1 MCARSDAFS
10 STSPFYFFIPFAP
23 VVTSYLSQG
32 VHFVCLVSEASDPDG
47 YWWLLRL
54 EYFGTTSSFPGVN
67 LQKSSRQV
75 SSPQPQEPPSSPTRV
90 LASGTSLVRFGRASL
105 LASRIVTAGQSC
117 KVGRRCLLRSS
128 PLHTSN
134 RSRLTCC
141 SAVLVAG
148 STSPIS
154 SSAIAAHVNGF
165 CATMANHAVSE
176 QLPIMVRKPKV
187 VWPGLVKMGMYQK
200 AIAGDGKYYS
210 STFIVSDCNSSP
222 F

>member
-75 SSPQPQEPPSSPTRV
+75 SSPPTPRASFFAYPCACIRHKLGPLWPSLSFGKSHRHSWPE
-90 LASGTSLVRFGRASL
+90 LQGRAQVPLEIITPTHEQQEQAHL
-105 LASRIVTAGQSC
+105 LLCRACCWINLANLIISD
-117 KVGRRCLLRSS
+117 
-128 PLHTSN
+128 
-134 RSRLTCC
+134 CC
-141 SAVLVAG
+141 SCQWLL
-148 STSPIS
+148 
-154 SSAIAAHVNGF
+154 
-165 CATMANHAVSE
+165 CNH
-176 QLPIMVRKPKV
+176 
-187 VWPGLVKMGMYQK
+187 G
-200 AIAGDGKYYS
+200 
-210 STFIVSDCNSSP
+210 
-222 F
+222 